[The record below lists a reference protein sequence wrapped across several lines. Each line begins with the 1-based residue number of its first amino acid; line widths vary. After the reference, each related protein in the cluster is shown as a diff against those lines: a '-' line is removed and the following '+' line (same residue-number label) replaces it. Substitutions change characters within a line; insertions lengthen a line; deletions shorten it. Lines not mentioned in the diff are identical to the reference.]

1 MAQAEEDQEA
11 EVGKE
16 VGQVEKAALNQV
28 EELGKEKV
36 GRRQIK
42 RDRASASSS
51 RLLDTV
57 IMGWG

>member
-11 EVGKE
+11 EMWEEE
-16 VGQVEKAALNQV
+16 VGQVEKAALNQA

-42 RDRASASSS
+42 RDRPSASSS
-51 RLLDTV
+51 
-57 IMGWG
+57 